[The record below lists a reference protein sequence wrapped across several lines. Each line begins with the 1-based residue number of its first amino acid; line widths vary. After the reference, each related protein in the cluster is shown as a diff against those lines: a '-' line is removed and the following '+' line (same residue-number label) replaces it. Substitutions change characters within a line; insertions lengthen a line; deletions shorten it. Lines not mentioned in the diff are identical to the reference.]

1 MLDKWDTTRIRSEIE
16 KADNTPAMNMS
27 VCSFFPSPSL
37 CCRHVRNLALR
48 YDIGHKIKKLNET
61 LNMIAKSIVKYRLDS
76 TSQLFVVERPKTT
89 SFVNI
94 SEIIGRH
101 KQRDDLL
108 SDLLDEGHQ
117 EEGNPRVI
125 SLVGMS
131 GIGKTTPAQLTYND
145 PKVQLYFEKR
155 MWVCVSEQF

>member
-48 YDIGHKIKKLNET
+48 YDISHKIKKLNET

-76 TSQLFVVERPKTT
+76 TSQLFAVEQPKTT

-108 SDLLDEGHQ
+108 SDLLNEGHQ

-131 GIGKTTPAQLTYND
+131 GIGKTTLAQLTYND
-145 PKVQLYFEKR
+145 PKVQLYFEK
-155 MWVCVSEQF
+155 